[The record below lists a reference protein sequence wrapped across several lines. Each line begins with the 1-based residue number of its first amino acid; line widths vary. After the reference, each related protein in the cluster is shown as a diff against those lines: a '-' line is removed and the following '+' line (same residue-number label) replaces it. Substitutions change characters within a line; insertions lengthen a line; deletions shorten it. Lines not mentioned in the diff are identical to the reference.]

1 MQTCDFYLLIFLPV
15 LLSSAQTEE
24 KLMVTLMLVIEGKF
38 VYSEDSVTL
47 ECRIEDAL
55 TDWIYRWYKG
65 SERNEGT
72 QIKGV
77 NGHTY
82 TIESVTQDESGVY
95 RCEVYGNSPPHY
107 SEFSN
112 PVELTVQE
120 RTVRLDV
127 ISSHTDGRIFEG
139 DQVSLQC
146 HVNGNTVGWTYEL
159 HTNGTQRLYKKK
171 MEGTFTINSVTLRH
185 RTFYW
190 CQAGKGRLRMHSSD
204 VVKLDVSELFSEPHL
219 TVHPSPLVGYG
230 HNVTLRC
237 QSMTEFPEKQLV
249 YQFYKETASISPK
262 TSQNEFTIQSFQM
275 EDTGSYW
282 CDVAV
287 KGTEKKR
294 SNQVQVPELQSY
306 EITVDYTTGNAIRLG
321 LSGLVLLV
329 LLVLV
334 SDCFWNRVLSK
345 GNRSQKEIYNC
356 E

>member
-24 KLMVTLMLVIEGKF
+24 KLKVTLILIIEGTL

-47 ECRIEDAL
+47 ECRIEDDL

-65 SERNEGT
+65 SERNVGN

-82 TIESVTQDESGVY
+82 TIKSVTQGENGVY
-95 RCEVYGNSPPHY
+95 RCEAYGSSPTHS

-146 HVNGNTVGWTYEL
+146 HVSGNTVGWKYEL
-159 HTNGTQRLYKKK
+159 HMELDGIQSLYKTKK
-171 MEGTFTINSVTLRH
+171 EGIFTINPVTLRH
-185 RTFYW
+185 RTFY
-190 CQAGKGRLRMHSSD
+190 CQAGKGRPHMHSSD
-204 VVKLDVSELFSEPHL
+204 VIKLDVSELFSEPHL

-230 HNVTLRC
+230 HNVTLKC
-237 QSMTEFPEKQLV
+237 QSMIEFPEKQLV
-249 YQFYKETASISPK
+249 YQFHKETASISPE
-262 TSQNEFTIQSFQM
+262 TSQNQFTIQSFQM
-275 EDTGSYW
+275 ENTGSYW

-294 SNQVQVPELQSY
+294 SNQVQVAVS
-306 EITVDYTTGNAIRLG
+306 VDYTTENVISLG

-334 SDCFWNRVLSK
+334 SDCFWIRVLSVGVRK
-345 GNRSQKEIYNC
+345 
-356 E
+356 